1 MAASHQVGA
10 GDALLAA
17 TASQGLG
24 VRVTKFTNDGHVR
37 HATLIGLAS
46 WPEMIT
52 PDLPLTDR
60 SMPDRSVAEHFDA
73 ADALA
78 GWRER
83 FVLRD
88 PAIMYLDGNSLGM
101 TPLATIDAMRRV
113 IEEQWAGDLI
123 ASWWEHDWL
132 DLPLTVGNELAP
144 LLGADEGTVAVH
156 DSTTVGIFQLLNVAL
171 DLPAA
176 GGGPRPPVLAFAL
189 SEFPTDRYAAEG
201 VARLRNGAVRSG
213 LDDLDGVG
221 VVIRSMVDYRS
232 AEICDVAAETKR
244 ANDAGAITVWDLSHA
259 VGVLD
264 LDLPALGVELAVG
277 CTYKFLNGG
286 PGAPGFTYVAPHL
299 HHDMTQPIWGWFGQT
314 DQFAMDNAFDPR
326 PGIGRLL
333 HGTPGILGLT
343 AARSGIA
350 TTVEAGIGAIAAKAQ
365 AITQYGI
372 AIADA
377 LGLTVASPRDAAR
390 RGGHLAVR
398 HPDAVRIHRELQ
410 ARGVIVDRRDPDIL
424 RIGMSPLTTRFVD
437 VYDALLHLA
446 DLAGIPAE
454 DGTTSS

>member
-1 MAASHQVGA
+1 M
-10 GDALLAA
+10 
-17 TASQGLG
+17 
-24 VRVTKFTNDGHVR
+24 
-37 HATLIGLAS
+37 
-46 WPEMIT
+46 
-52 PDLPLTDR
+52 
-60 SMPDRSVAEHFDA
+60 
-73 ADALA
+73 
-78 GWRER
+78 
-83 FVLRD
+83 
-88 PAIMYLDGNSLGM
+88 
-101 TPLATIDAMRRV
+101 
-113 IEEQWAGDLI
+113 
-123 ASWWEHDWL
+123 
-132 DLPLTVGNELAP
+132 
-144 LLGADEGTVAVH
+144 H

-176 GGGPRPPVLAFAL
+176 GGGPRPPVLAFAP

-213 LDDLDGVG
+213 LDNLDGVG

-264 LDLPALGVELAVG
+264 LDLPALGVDLAVG

-299 HHDMTQPIWGWFGQT
+299 QHDVTQPIWGWFGQT

-350 TTVEAGIGAIAAKAQ
+350 TTVEAGIGAIAAKAR

-372 AIADA
+372 AVADA
-377 LGLTVASPRDAAR
+377 VGLTVASPKDAAM
-390 RGGHLAVR
+390 RGGHVAIR
-398 HPDAVRIHRELQ
+398 HPDAVRIHRELEV
-410 ARGVIVDRRDPDIL
+410 RGVIVDMRDPDIL
-424 RIGMSPLTTRFVD
+424 RLGMSPLTTRFVD

-446 DLAGIPAE
+446 NLAGITAG
-454 DGTTSS
+454 DGTNSS

>member
-1 MAASHQVGA
+1 MAS
-10 GDALLAA
+10 
-17 TASQGLG
+17 
-24 VRVTKFTNDGHVR
+24 
-37 HATLIGLAS
+37 
-46 WPEMIT
+46 
-52 PDLPLTDR
+52 PDIPLTDPALADR
-60 SMPDRSVAEHFDA
+60 TLDRSVAEQFDA
-73 ADALA
+73 VDALA
-78 GWRER
+78 EWREQ

-88 PAIMYLDGNSLGM
+88 PALIYLDGNSLGM
-101 TPLATIDAMRRV
+101 TPIATVNAMRQV

-123 ASWWEHDWL
+123 TSWWENDWL

-144 LLGADEGTVAVH
+144 LLGAAEGTVAVH
-156 DSTTVGIFQLLNVAL
+156 DSTTVCIFQLLNVAL

-176 GGGPRPPVLAFAL
+176 GVGPRPPVLAFAP

-244 ANDAGAITVWDLSHA
+244 ATDAGAITVWDLSHA

-264 LDLPALGVELAVG
+264 LDLPALGVDLAVG

-286 PGAPGFTYVAPHL
+286 PGAPGFSYVAPHL
-299 HHDMTQPIWGWFGQT
+299 HRDMTQPIWGWFGQT

-326 PGIGRLL
+326 PGIGQLL
-333 HGTPGILGLT
+333 HGTPGVLGLT

-350 TTVEAGIGAIAAKAQ
+350 TTAEAGIGVIATKAR

-372 AIADA
+372 AVADA
-377 LGLTVASPRDAAR
+377 LGLTVASPRDAAV
-390 RGGHLAVR
+390 RGGHVAIR
-398 HPDAVRIHRELQ
+398 HPDAARIHRELE
-410 ARGVIVDRRDPDIL
+410 ARGVIVDKRDPDIL
-424 RIGMSPLTTRFVD
+424 RLGMSPLTTRFID
-437 VYDALLHLA
+437 VYDALVHLA
-446 DLAGIPAE
+446 ELAKINAG
-454 DGTTSS
+454 DGTTPS